1 MELTA
6 DSTGSPPVGTV
17 SPLGVSALGAG
28 IVLRERAAV
37 SVAIRQ
43 RNAAWWHAL
52 SVVSPENRGP
62 PATVGPCG
70 PLDDSERMFLLE
82 HYAPLFTSDD
92 EDPTASRADF
102 ELERVS
108 SGEPIHVV
116 ERRGDCALV
125 VAAAFRILND
135 EILSGRPV
143 TRSSENWAVLRFGPY
158 YLVPIYPRP
167 SERIVVQQYG
177 QVLIFA
183 VQDLQFLIWFLG

>member
-1 MELTA
+1 MCRTVRPQLPA
-6 DSTGSPPVGTV
+6 GHQNSGGTILAV
-17 SPLGVSALGAG
+17 LALCVWGFVWTPAVAAGQGAG
-28 IVLRERAAV
+28 
-37 SVAIRQ
+37 
-43 RNAAWWHAL
+43 
-52 SVVSPENRGP
+52 GP

-82 HYAPLFTSDD
+82 HYDPLFTSDD

-108 SGEPIHVV
+108 SGEPRHVV

-158 YLVPIYPRP
+158 YLVPIYARP
-167 SERIVVQQYG
+167 SERIVVHQYG

-183 VQDLQFLIWFLG
+183 VEDLRFLTWFLG